1 MKSLEKKL
9 RKNNRN
15 LYSMKSFVTK
25 FVIVLILLIVLGGFV
40 WYTFNANPALRFGTD
55 RAAVIT
61 QMQSLS
67 RLETA
72 SFTIDK
78 IIEAGTDYNTLN
90 QVLFGD
96 KLLLIAHGE
105 VIAGYDLSKL
115 TSEDFSGVGSSITVT
130 LPAPEI
136 FSVRLDNEK
145 TRVFDRDQGFLT
157 KGNLNLEAEAR
168 MQAEQSIRAA
178 ACEGDILG
186 TAEKNVKSQLEII
199 FKAAGFT
206 EVTIIPANSDVALA
220 CA

>member
-1 MKSLEKKL
+1 MKA
-9 RKNNRN
+9 
-15 LYSMKSFVTK
+15 YFTK
-25 FVIVLILLIVLGGFV
+25 LILILIIVAIVGGFV
-40 WYTFNANPALRFGTD
+40 WYTFNTNPALRFGTD

-78 IIEAGTDYNTLN
+78 IIEAGTDYNSLN
-90 QVLFGD
+90 QILFGD

-115 TSEDFSGVGSSITVT
+115 SPKDFSGAGKSITVT
-130 LPAPEI
+130 LPIPEI

-168 MQAEQSIRAA
+168 MQAEQSIRVS

-186 TAEKNVKSQLEII
+186 TAEKNVKNQLEII

-206 EVTIIPANSDVALA
+206 EVTIVPVSSDVTLV
-220 CA
+220 CV

>member
-1 MKSLEKKL
+1 MRAFL
-9 RKNNRN
+9 
-15 LYSMKSFVTK
+15 TK
-25 FVIVLILLIVLGGFV
+25 FIIILILLVGIGGFI
-40 WYTFNANPALRFGTD
+40 WYTFTTNPALRFGTD

-78 IIEAGTDYNTLN
+78 IIEAGTDYNKLN

-96 KLLLIAHGE
+96 TLLLIAHGE

-115 TSEDFSGVGSSITVT
+115 RQEDFSGAGKSITVT
-130 LPAPEI
+130 LPVPEI

-145 TRVFDRDQGFLT
+145 TRVFDRNQGFLT

-168 MQAEQSIRAA
+168 QQAEQSIRVA
-178 ACEGDILG
+178 ACEGDILN

-206 EVTIIPANSDVALA
+206 EVTIVPAGEDVTLL
-220 CA
+220 CV

>member
-1 MKSLEKKL
+1 
-9 RKNNRN
+9 
-15 LYSMKSFVTK
+15 MKSFITK
-25 FVIVLILLIVLGGFV
+25 LSIILVFLISISVFV
-40 WYTFNANPALRFGTD
+40 WYTFKSNPALRFGTD

-78 IIEAGTDYNTLN
+78 IIEAGTDYNALN
-90 QVLFGD
+90 QALFGD

-115 TSEDFSGVGSSITVT
+115 GPKDFSGMGSAIAVT

-145 TRVFDRDQGFLT
+145 TRVFDRNQGFLT
-157 KGNLNLEAEAR
+157 KGNLNLEAQAR
-168 MQAEQSIRAA
+168 QQAEQSIRAA
-178 ACEGDILG
+178 ACEGDILA
-186 TAEKNVKSQLEII
+186 TAEKNVKNQLEII

-206 EVTIIPANSDVALA
+206 EVTILPVNNDVTLV
-220 CA
+220 CS

>member
-1 MKSLEKKL
+1 MKA
-9 RKNNRN
+9 
-15 LYSMKSFVTK
+15 FFTK
-25 FVIVLILLIVLGGFV
+25 VLLVLIVLVIIGGVV

-78 IIEAGTDYNTLN
+78 IIEAGTDYNKLN

-115 TSEDFSGVGSSITVT
+115 RPEDFSGAGKSITVT
-130 LPAPEI
+130 LPVPEI

-168 MQAEQSIRAA
+168 QQAEQSIRQA

-206 EVTIIPANSDVALA
+206 EVTIVPASSDVTLV
-220 CA
+220 CV

>member
-1 MKSLEKKL
+1 MKT
-9 RKNNRN
+9 
-15 LYSMKSFVTK
+15 FFIK
-25 FVIVLILLIVLGGFV
+25 FVVLLVVVGGIAWFG
-40 WYTFNANPALRFGTD
+40 WYTFMSKPSLRFGTD

-78 IIEAGTDYNTLN
+78 IIEAGTDYNSLN
-90 QVLFGD
+90 QILFGD

-115 TSEDFSGVGSSITVT
+115 TPEDFSGAGKSIAVT
-130 LPAPEI
+130 LPPPEI
-136 FSVRLDNEK
+136 FTVRLDNEK

-168 MQAEQSIRAA
+168 QQAEQSIRQA

-206 EVTIIPANSDVALA
+206 EVTIMPANDDVTLA
-220 CA
+220 CS

>member
-1 MKSLEKKL
+1 MRAFL
-9 RKNNRN
+9 
-15 LYSMKSFVTK
+15 TK
-25 FVIVLILLIVLGGFV
+25 FIIILILLVGIGGFI
-40 WYTFNANPALRFGTD
+40 WYTFTTNPALRFGTD

-78 IIEAGTDYNTLN
+78 IIEAGTDYNKLN

-96 KLLLIAHGE
+96 TLLLIAHGE

-115 TSEDFSGVGSSITVT
+115 RPEDFSGAGKSITVT
-130 LPAPEI
+130 LPVPEI

-145 TRVFDRDQGFLT
+145 TRVFDRNQGFLT

-168 MQAEQSIRAA
+168 QQAEQSIRVA
-178 ACEGDILG
+178 ACEGDILN

-206 EVTIIPANSDVALA
+206 EVTIVPAGEDVTLL
-220 CA
+220 CV